1 MVNEKT
7 GKDGGAQ
14 NKDLGGD
21 GFEDANGGKSDDG
34 NGANLDLPKDPG
46 NGNLTNPGGNQTGNQ
61 YTQRSSGTE
70 GSKRILHE
78 VSVLKGEEIF
88 SLLLQRGAIGST
100 DQFQWCE
107 KVSKEVLQEVE
118 SFWQDEEQSFA
129 QNMQLSVEDDQEVQ
143 LPEDLFTSKEEEAIS
158 VEGEGMEAEKGKK
171 QKTWGPVMATRQ
183 SNRVDRSMKIM
194 DKAKELKKKINL
206 EMLAS
211 KKLSGI
217 MKSNPFNLLQFDSL
231 GDMASTVG
239 VKIGSSILDS
249 VLDDSEMVRIPTSV
263 DLSCL
268 VDNKNI
274 GWEVKSFSVGV
285 IVKNRCNDYIF
296 RIVTVYGSPYE
307 EGKQAFISELHELF
321 LNWQGPI
328 IIGGDFNLVR
338 AQSDKS
344 NGNVDFRRVD
354 RFNAWVDMWSLIEI
368 GLTGRSFTWSNNQE
382 NRIMSKIDR
391 IFVSTEFEA
400 LFPLASAR
408 ALPRIGSDH
417 TPIVWDAGIGNPP
430 KKSSFKFEKWWLSIP
445 DFKDIVIKAWFVNG
459 RGMSSLE

>member
-1 MVNEKT
+1 VFRNCAEVVRAKIVCREPSKVPAGRLFNFQGKLFQLQFTVEMVNEKT

-107 KVSKEVLQEVE
+107 KVSEEVLQEVE

-143 LPEDLFTSKEEEAIS
+143 LPEDLFASKEEEAIS

-171 QKTWGPVMATRQ
+171 HKTWGPVMATRQ

-206 EMLAS
+206 EMSAS

-239 VKIGSSILDS
+239 VKIGSSILAS
-249 VLDDSEMVRIPTSV
+249 VLDDSEKVGIPTSV
-263 DLSCL
+263 DISCL
-268 VDNKNI
+268 VDNKSSSGENGEI
-274 GWEVKSFSVGV
+274 IELESDQISIDSMESPEQYNTAHDSYDLDEVAWTKVCSRKWGKHPRKSF
-285 IVKNRCNDYIF
+285 KC
-296 RIVTVYGSPYE
+296 
-307 EGKQAFISELHELF
+307 
-321 LNWQGPI
+321 
-328 IIGGDFNLVR
+328 
-338 AQSDKS
+338 
-344 NGNVDFRRVD
+344 
-354 RFNAWVDMWSLIEI
+354 
-368 GLTGRSFTWSNNQE
+368 
-382 NRIMSKIDR
+382 
-391 IFVSTEFEA
+391 
-400 LFPLASAR
+400 
-408 ALPRIGSDH
+408 
-417 TPIVWDAGIGNPP
+417 
-430 KKSSFKFEKWWLSIP
+430 
-445 DFKDIVIKAWFVNG
+445 
-459 RGMSSLE
+459 